1 MGRIGVVSLVTLGAL
16 IGLCRPGLAQK
27 KAGPPPV
34 IGRWDIVV
42 HDPKGEYPSWLEV
55 SLSGHKTLVGRF
67 VGHFGSARPIG
78 EVTYQNGQVQF
89 ALPVQWEDRKDNG
102 LRFSGQF
109 ANDRLSGTTTTDD
122 GRTVRWTA
130 TRAPKLKRW
139 KEPEWGDPIE
149 LFNGRDLS
157 GWKARDPKGKNGW
170 IVQNG
175 LLINKNP
182 GNDLVTTQKF
192 TDFQLHVEFRY
203 PKGSN
208 SGIYLRGR
216 YEAQIEDDYGM
227 EPQSDHIGGIY
238 GFLIPRI
245 QAAKKPG
252 EWQTY
257 DITLVGRV
265 VTVTL
270 NDEVVIDRQEIP
282 GITGGALDGR
292 EGQPGP
298 LFIQGDH
305 GTVAFRKV
313 TITPAR

>member
-1 MGRIGVVSLVTLGAL
+1 MLSSFGRVSFG
-16 IGLCRPGLAQK
+16 QN
-27 KAGPPPV
+27 PPPPPI

-55 SLSGHKTLVGRF
+55 SPSGYKTLVGRF
-67 VGHFGSARPIG
+67 VGHFGSARPIS
-78 EVTYQNGQVQF
+78 EVTYRKGQVRF
-89 ALPVQWEDRKDNG
+89 ALPVQWEGRKDEG
-102 LRFSGQF
+102 LRFSGRYTNGQ
-109 ANDRLSGTTTTDD
+109 LSGTTTTDD
-122 GRTVRWTA
+122 GRLVRWTA

-139 KEPEWGDPIE
+139 KEPVWGDPIE
-149 LFNGRDLS
+149 LFNGRDLQ
-157 GWKARDPKGKNGW
+157 GWKARNPKSKNGW

-175 LLINKNP
+175 LLINKTP
-182 GNDLVTTQKF
+182 GNDLVTTRKF
-192 TDFQLHVEFRY
+192 TDFQLHAEFRY

-216 YEAQIEDDYGM
+216 YEAQIEDNYGL

-245 QAAKKPG
+245 QAAKRPG

-257 DITLVGRV
+257 DITLVGR
-265 VTVTL
+265 TVTIAL
-270 NDEVVIDRQEIP
+270 NGETVIDRQEIP
-282 GITGGALDGR
+282 GITGGALDSR

-305 GTVAFRKV
+305 GTVAFRKI